1 MKVFILLLSIFFN
14 IKCDYKNMDCD
25 NNKSN
30 DNIKNINILSI
41 SYELTYSNS
50 SVLKAIIRTVDDI
63 TTEIKFNA
71 RLKSEIGK
79 REYKLSCINSSENF
93 IDCYS
98 EKVEFNLSD
107 KYYLYYK
114 KGEDD
119 VYTIDEQDILEDYK
133 KVSLI
138 FKPEIYKDQTLYKDN
153 RKVVGLNNGKI
164 IGGGYVYIVPKSKK
178 ILHKTSDGFNKF
190 IDLNNY
196 IYHNGLN
203 GLGPVCTL
211 ISYKEAIKRGYHIVD
226 AEIQFTKDKIPV
238 ICIEKNLEKISNG
251 NGKIESKTLEELQKL
266 DFGNKYGKKYANE
279 RILTFDELLK
289 FCRQNNVIIDLDF
302 IKNFENTDEYFEIII
317 NLVEK
322 NNMFNSIIFN
332 INVDSN
338 ENIISK
344 LQNIKNNIAISVSNA
359 NKKEDINKFKNF
371 KRVIYN
377 IGKISKKSN
386 ITDKLKYFKSL
397 GNKIKVD
404 VVDNFK
410 FANKLQSLGVNYIK
424 TNKLHPFVIRN
435 IREDPLVVKC
445 TQFDI
450 LVNCNISEEID
461 LVDNRVYD
469 VYYSD
474 NIYNKSEDIID
485 RPIGEFKYVDTKEYD
500 SYYYNIREFDF
511 EKGILKIKSS
521 MEIDK
526 GQQVKGKI
534 GPARYVNY
542 APDCYQYNFI
552 CYGNDSYY
560 LDCKIFKDEDKVKF
574 EGNYS
579 IYSIVNYSYTLNIKE
594 NDINTKPL
602 EAPEEPKKNSN
613 KIFYFSII
621 FFVIITLFVIIYAV
635 LKRIEKKDQY
645 KKIKVIE
652 NS

>member
-1 MKVFILLLSIFFN
+1 MLCEPGPSAIASW
-14 IKCDYKNMDCD
+14 
-25 NNKSN
+25 S
-30 DNIKNINILSI
+30 
-41 SYELTYSNS
+41 SYEM
-50 SVLKAIIRTVDDI
+50 
-63 TTEIKFNA
+63 
-71 RLKSEIGK
+71 
-79 REYKLSCINSSENF
+79 
-93 IDCYS
+93 
-98 EKVEFNLSD
+98 
-107 KYYLYYK
+107 
-114 KGEDD
+114 
-119 VYTIDEQDILEDYK
+119 
-133 KVSLI
+133 
-138 FKPEIYKDQTLYKDN
+138 
-153 RKVVGLNNGKI
+153 
-164 IGGGYVYIVPKSKK
+164 
-178 ILHKTSDGFNKF
+178 
-190 IDLNNY
+190 
-196 IYHNGLN
+196 
-203 GLGPVCTL
+203 
-211 ISYKEAIKRGYHIVD
+211 
-226 AEIQFTKDKIPV
+226 
-238 ICIEKNLEKISNG
+238 
-251 NGKIESKTLEELQKL
+251 EL
-266 DFGNKYGKKYANE
+266 
-279 RILTFDELLK
+279 
-289 FCRQNNVIIDLDF
+289 
-302 IKNFENTDEYFEIII
+302 
-317 NLVEK
+317 
-322 NNMFNSIIFN
+322 
-332 INVDSN
+332 
-338 ENIISK
+338 
-344 LQNIKNNIAISVSNA
+344 
-359 NKKEDINKFKNF
+359 
-371 KRVIYN
+371 
-377 IGKISKKSN
+377 
-386 ITDKLKYFKSL
+386 
-397 GNKIKVD
+397 
-404 VVDNFK
+404 K

-552 CYGNDSYY
+552 CYGNDSYF

-613 KIFYFSII
+613 KIFYFSMI
-621 FFVIITLFVIIYAV
+621 FVIITLFVIIYAV